1 MILPILGGP
10 TGSGKTSLS
19 QSLDPKR
26 FEIVSFDSRQVYR
39 DLPVGTTAPTLEESS
54 TIKHWLIGFL
64 NANEAINANQFSLM
78 ARDAISDIQSRGKIP
93 FLIGGTGFYLRAF
106 LLGMF
111 PVPNVP
117 KETKEYVLGLS
128 LDEARLMLQQKDP
141 KAMETLSYQDGY
153 RIKRALEVVL
163 TGVLW
168 SDVSK
173 ETVGGF
179 LKDNPDI
186 KLVGHWLDWP
196 REILYNRINTRV
208 EQIVGGMIEETKEVV
223 SKYGPDCPGLRTLGY
238 NFALAFLNGM
248 IDINTFIEQLAQSHR
263 NYAKRQITWFKKE
276 PFLSPISYDAAVQLY
291 TNIEQR

>member
-39 DLPVGTTAPTLEESS
+39 DLPVGTTAPTPEESS

-64 NANEAINANQFSLM
+64 NANETINANQFSLM

-128 LDEARLMLQQKDP
+128 LDEARLMLQQKDT

>member
-19 QSLDPKR
+19 QVLDPKR

-39 DLPVGTTAPTLEESS
+39 DLPVGTTAPTPQESS
-54 TIKHWLIGFL
+54 TIRHWLVGFL
-64 NANEAINANQFSLM
+64 NANEAINANQFSLL
-78 ARDAISDIQSRGKIP
+78 ARDAILDIQSRGKIP

-106 LLGMF
+106 LLGMY

-117 KETKEYVLGLS
+117 KETKEYVLTLP
-128 LDEARLMLQQKDP
+128 LEEARGLLQSKDP
-141 KAMETLSYQDGY
+141 KAMEALNEQDGY

-173 ETVGGF
+173 ETVGGY
-179 LKDNPDI
+179 LADHPDVT
-186 KLVGHWLDWP
+186 LVGHWLDWP
-196 REILYNRINTRV
+196 REILYQRINERV
-208 EQIVGGMIEETKEVV
+208 KEIATGMLAETKEVV
-223 SKYGPDCPGLRTLGY
+223 SLYGSDCPGLRTLGY

-276 PFLSPISYDAAVQLY
+276 SFLSPISYDAAVQLY

>member
-10 TGSGKTSLS
+10 TGSGKTSLT

-39 DLPVGTTAPTLEESS
+39 DLPVGTTAPTPEESS

-64 NANEAINANQFSLM
+64 NANETINANQFSLM

-93 FLIGGTGFYLRAF
+93 CLIGGTGFYLRAF

-117 KETKEYVLGLS
+117 KETKEYVLGLP

>member
-19 QSLDPKR
+19 QALDPKR

-39 DLPVGTTAPTLEESS
+39 DLPVGTTAPTPQESS
-54 TIKHWLIGFL
+54 TIRHWLVGFL
-64 NANEAINANQFSLM
+64 NADESINANQFSLL
-78 ARDAISDIQSRGKIP
+78 AREAIRDIQSRGKIP

-106 LLGMF
+106 LLGMY

-117 KETKEYVLGLS
+117 NETKVYVSQLS
-128 LDEARLMLQQKDP
+128 LERARELLQKEDP
-141 KAMETLSYQDGY
+141 KAMETLSEKDGY

-173 ETVGGF
+173 ETVGGY
-179 LKDNPDI
+179 LADHPTV
-186 KLVGHWLDWP
+186 KLIGHWMDWP
-196 REILYNRINTRV
+196 REILYKRINGRV
-208 EQIVGGMIEETKEVV
+208 EEIASAMLEETKLVV

-248 IDINTFIEQLAQSHR
+248 IDSNTFIEQLAQSHR

-276 PFLSPISYDAAVQLY
+276 SFLSPISYDAAVQLY

>member
-19 QSLDPKR
+19 QVLDPKR

-39 DLPVGTTAPTLEESS
+39 DLPVGTTAPTPQESAN
-54 TIKHWLIGFL
+54 IRHWLVGFL
-64 NANEAINANQFSLM
+64 NANEAINANQFSLL
-78 ARDAISDIQSRGKIP
+78 ARDAILDIQSRGKIP

-106 LLGMF
+106 LLGMY

-117 KETKEYVLGLS
+117 KETKEYVLTLP
-128 LDEARLMLQQKDP
+128 LEEARGLLQSKDP
-141 KAMETLSYQDGY
+141 KAMEALNEQDGY

-173 ETVGGF
+173 ETVGGY
-179 LKDNPDI
+179 LADHPDVT
-186 KLVGHWLDWP
+186 LVGHWLDWP
-196 REILYNRINTRV
+196 REILYQRINERV
-208 EQIVGGMIEETKEVV
+208 KEIATGMLAETKEVV
-223 SKYGPDCPGLRTLGY
+223 SLYGSDCPGLRTLGY

-276 PFLSPISYDAAVQLY
+276 SFLSPISYDAAVQLY

>member
-10 TGSGKTSLS
+10 TGSGKTSLT

-39 DLPVGTTAPTLEESS
+39 DLPVGTTAPTPEESS
-54 TIKHWLIGFL
+54 HTKHWLIGFL
-64 NANEAINANQFSLM
+64 NANESINANQFSIL
-78 ARDAISDIQSRGKIP
+78 AREIIYDIQDRGKIP
-93 FLIGGTGFYLRAF
+93 FLVGGTGFYLRAF

-117 KETKEYVLGLS
+117 EETKQYVLGLP
-128 LDEARLMLQQKDP
+128 LDEAIKMLQAKDP
-141 KAMETLSYQDGY
+141 KTMETLSHQDGY

-168 SDVSK
+168 SEVSK

-179 LKDNPDI
+179 LKDHPDV

-196 REILYNRINTRV
+196 REILYQRINTRV
-208 EQIVGGMIEETKEVV
+208 KQIVNGMLEETKQVV
-223 SKYGPDCPGLRTLGY
+223 SLYGPDCPGLRTLGY

-276 PFLSPISYDAAVQLY
+276 SFLSPISFDAAVQLY

>member
-19 QSLDPKR
+19 QALDPKR

-39 DLPVGTTAPTLEESS
+39 DLPVGTTAPTPQESS
-54 TIKHWLIGFL
+54 TIRHWLVGFL
-64 NANEAINANQFSLM
+64 NADESINANQFSLL
-78 ARDAISDIQSRGKIP
+78 AREAIGDIQSRGKIP

-106 LLGMF
+106 LLGMY

-117 KETKEYVLGLS
+117 METKEYVAKLS
-128 LDEARLMLQQKDP
+128 LEEARDLLEKKDP
-141 KAMETLSYQDGY
+141 KAMESLFAQDGY

-173 ETVGGF
+173 ETVGGY
-179 LKDNPDI
+179 LEDHPQV
-186 KLVGHWLDWP
+186 KLIGHWMDWP
-196 REILYNRINTRV
+196 REILYKRINRRV
-208 EQIVGGMIEETKEVV
+208 EEIASAMLEETKVVV
-223 SKYGPDCPGLRTLGY
+223 SKYGPGCPGLRTLGY

-248 IDINTFIEQLAQSHR
+248 IDSNTFIEQLAQSHR

-276 PFLSPISYDAAVQLY
+276 SFLSPISYDAAVQLY

>member
-1 MILPILGGP
+1 MILPILGGA
-10 TGSGKTSLS
+10 TGSGKTSLT

-39 DLPVGTTAPTLEESS
+39 DLPVGTTAPTPEESS

-64 NANEAINANQFSLM
+64 NANETINANQFSLM

-117 KETKEYVLGLS
+117 KETKEYVLGLP

>member
-19 QSLDPKR
+19 QVLDPKR

-39 DLPVGTTAPTLEESS
+39 DLPVGTTAPTPQESAN
-54 TIKHWLIGFL
+54 IRHWLVGFL
-64 NANEAINANQFSLM
+64 NANESINANQFSLL
-78 ARDAISDIQSRGKIP
+78 ARDAILDIQSRGKVP

-106 LLGMF
+106 LLGMY

-117 KETKEYVLGLS
+117 KETKEYVLTLP
-128 LDEARLMLQQKDP
+128 LEEARGLLQSKDP
-141 KAMETLSYQDGY
+141 KAMEALNEQDGY

-173 ETVGGF
+173 ETVGGY
-179 LKDNPDI
+179 LADHPEVR
-186 KLVGHWLDWP
+186 LVGHWLDWP
-196 REILYNRINTRV
+196 REILYKRINVRV
-208 EQIVGGMIEETKEVV
+208 EEIVSAMLEETKEVV
-223 SKYGPDCPGLRTLGY
+223 SKYGPNCPGLRTLGY

-276 PFLSPISYDAAVQLY
+276 SFLSPISYDAAVQLY

>member
-39 DLPVGTTAPTLEESS
+39 DLPVGTTAPTPEESS

-64 NANEAINANQFSLM
+64 NANETINANQFSLM

-93 FLIGGTGFYLRAF
+93 FLIGGTGFYIRAF

-117 KETKEYVLGLS
+117 KETKEYVLGLP

>member
-10 TGSGKTSLS
+10 TGSGKTSLT
-19 QSLDPKR
+19 QALDPKR

-39 DLPVGTTAPTLEESS
+39 DLPVGTTAPTPEEFSH
-54 TIKHWLIGFL
+54 IRHWLVGFL
-64 NANEAINANQFSLM
+64 NANESINANQFSLL
-78 ARDAISDIQSRGKIP
+78 AREAISDIQSRGKIP
-93 FLIGGTGFYLRAF
+93 ILIGGTGFYLRAF

-117 KETKEYVLGLS
+117 KDTKDYVLDLT
-128 LDEARLMLQQKDP
+128 LEEARTMLQTKDP
-141 KAMETLSYQDGY
+141 RALESLSSQDGY

-168 SDVSK
+168 SEVSK
-173 ETVGGF
+173 QTVGGY
-179 LKDNPDI
+179 LQDHPEV
-186 KLVGHWLDWP
+186 KLIGHWLDWP
-196 REILYNRINTRV
+196 RDILYKRINTRV
-208 EQIVGGMIEETKEVV
+208 NQIVSGMLEETKEVI
-223 SKYGPDCPGLRTLGY
+223 SKYGPNCPGLRTLGY
-238 NFALAFLNGM
+238 NFALAFLNGT

-276 PFLSPISYDAAVQLY
+276 SFLSPISFDAAVQLY

>member
-19 QSLDPKR
+19 QVLDPKR

-39 DLPVGTTAPTLEESS
+39 DLPVGTTAPTPQESS
-54 TIKHWLIGFL
+54 TIRHWLVGFL
-64 NANEAINANQFSLM
+64 NANEAINANQFSLL
-78 ARDAISDIQSRGKIP
+78 ARDAILDIQSRGKIP

-106 LLGMF
+106 LLGMY

-117 KETKEYVLGLS
+117 KETKEYVFTLPLE
-128 LDEARLMLQQKDP
+128 EARGLLQSKDP
-141 KAMETLSYQDGY
+141 KAMEVLNEQDGY

-173 ETVGGF
+173 ETVGGY
-179 LKDNPDI
+179 LADHPDV

-196 REILYNRINTRV
+196 REILYKRINARV
-208 EQIVGGMIEETKEVV
+208 EEIVSAMLEETKEVV
-223 SKYGPDCPGLRTLGY
+223 SKYGPNCPGLRTLGY

-248 IDINTFIEQLAQSHR
+248 IDINTFIEQLARSHR

-276 PFLSPISYDAAVQLY
+276 SFLSPISFDAAVQLY

>member
-10 TGSGKTSLS
+10 TGSGKTSLT
-19 QSLDPKR
+19 QTLDPKR

-39 DLPVGTTAPTLEESS
+39 DLPVGTTAPTPDESA
-54 TIKHWLIGFL
+54 TIRHWLIGFL
-64 NANEAINANQFSLM
+64 NANESINANQFSFL
-78 ARDAISDIQSRGKIP
+78 AREAIFDIYKRGKIP

-117 KETKEYVLGLS
+117 KETKEYVFDLPLE
-128 LDEARLMLQQKDP
+128 EARAMLEAKDP
-141 KAMETLSYQDGY
+141 KAMESLSEKDGY

-168 SDVSK
+168 SEVSK

-179 LKDNPDI
+179 LQDHPEI
-186 KLVGHWLDWP
+186 QLVGHWLDWP
-196 REILYNRINTRV
+196 RDILYKRINSRV
-208 EQIVGGMIEETKEVV
+208 EQIASAMLEETKEVV

-248 IDINTFIEQLAQSHR
+248 IDSNTFIEQLAQSHR

-276 PFLSPISYDAAVQLY
+276 SFLSPISYDAAVQLY

>member
-10 TGSGKTSLS
+10 TGSGKTSLT

-39 DLPVGTTAPTLEESS
+39 DLPVGTTAPTPEESS

-64 NANEAINANQFSLM
+64 NANETINANQFSLM

-117 KETKEYVLGLS
+117 KETKEYVLGLP

>member
-39 DLPVGTTAPTLEESS
+39 DLPVGTTAPTPEESS
-54 TIKHWLIGFL
+54 NIKHWLIGFL
-64 NANEAINANQFSLM
+64 NANETINANQFSLM

-117 KETKEYVLGLS
+117 KETKEYVLDLP
-128 LDEARLMLQQKDP
+128 LDEARLMLHKKDP
-141 KAMETLSYQDGY
+141 KAMETLSNQDGY

-168 SDVSK
+168 SEVSK

-208 EQIVGGMIEETKEVV
+208 EQIIGGMIEETKEVV

>member
-10 TGSGKTSLS
+10 TGSGKTSLT
-19 QSLDPKR
+19 QVLDPKR

-39 DLPVGTTAPTLEESS
+39 DLPVGTTAPTPEECS
-54 TIKHWLIGFL
+54 TIRHWLIGFL
-64 NANEAINANQFSLM
+64 NANESINANQFSLL
-78 ARDAISDIQSRGKIP
+78 ARNAIADIQSRGKIP
-93 FLIGGTGFYLRAF
+93 FLMGGTGFYLRAF
-106 LLGMF
+106 LLGMY
-111 PVPNVP
+111 PVPTVP
-117 KETKEYVLGLS
+117 KETKDYVFTLPLE
-128 LDEARLMLQQKDP
+128 EARSQLLAKDP
-141 KAMETLSYQDGY
+141 KAMESLSDQDGY

-179 LKDNPDI
+179 WKDNPEVKI
-186 KLVGHWLDWP
+186 VGHWLDWP
-196 REILYNRINTRV
+196 REILYQRINTRV
-208 EQIVGGMIEETKEVV
+208 EMIISGMLEETKEVV

-248 IDINTFIEQLAQSHR
+248 IDSNTFIEQLAQSHR

-276 PFLSPISYDAAVQLY
+276 SFLSPISYDAAVQLY